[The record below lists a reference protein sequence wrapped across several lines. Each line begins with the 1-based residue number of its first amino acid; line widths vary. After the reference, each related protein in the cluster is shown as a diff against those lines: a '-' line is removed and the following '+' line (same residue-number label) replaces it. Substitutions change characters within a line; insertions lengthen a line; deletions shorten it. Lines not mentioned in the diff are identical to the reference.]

1 MATFSRDSVK
11 HCLSGI
17 EARRYHLL
25 TTTAAEVRTRI
36 CRVRS
41 RQYCNGDHMMSD
53 PNMPKDTPTTGAK
66 RPDLSRRRFT
76 RAGAAAPVVLGS
88 LISTPVLATGDRPP
102 YNCTI
107 SGQMSGNVSQKPTT
121 PNCKVLGRSPGY
133 WKNHTGWPSGVLRGS
148 LPANNCSFTT
158 TAPAG
163 TWFNLASFGGS
174 TFADAFRRKSFGSG
188 SNAECK
194 VLDIGD
200 SDFGAAGPNK
210 ATLLQVLNTEGGL
223 NDTTYKALGRAA
235 VASLLNALAFTPTY
249 PLSPKQVI
257 DMFNA
262 VYNGGTYKVNATTYW
277 NADQVK
283 TYFESLYGAL

>member
-1 MATFSRDSVK
+1 MATFDRHSVK

-25 TTTAAEVRTRI
+25 TTTAAEARTRN

-41 RQYCNGDHMMSD
+41 RQHSHGDHMMSD
-53 PNMPKDTPTTGAK
+53 PNLPQDTPATGAK

-121 PNCKVLGRSPGY
+121 PDCKVLGKSPGY
-133 WKNHTGWPSGVLRGS
+133 WKNHSGWPSGVTRGS
-148 LPANNCSFTT
+148 LPSTTCAFTAE
-158 TAPAG
+158 APAG
-163 TWFNLASFGGS
+163 TRFGLTSAGGS
-174 TFADAFRRKSFGSG
+174 TFVDAFRYKAMGSG
-188 SNAECK
+188 SSAECK
-194 VLDIGD
+194 VLDLGD
-200 SDFGAAGPNK
+200 TGFSTVTAK
-210 ATLLQVLNTEGGL
+210 ATLLQVLHTEGGL

-249 PLSPKQVI
+249 PLSAKQVI

-262 VYNGGTYKVNATTYW
+262 VYNGGTYQVNASTFW
-277 NADQVK
+277 NAGQVK
-283 TYFESLYGAL
+283 NYFESLYGV